1 METINQT
8 TVTAD
13 IDEAITKLYDQNKF
27 WLSEINFLD
36 DEIKFITDL
45 LDKFFITLIQDK
57 YVNRIQLIKGQLISL
72 GYVKSNIKQDI
83 IRHQIHIEEKINNK
97 AAKSQI
103 FLEMEDARI
112 ADELKDIH
120 KNFKHI
126 KTDIFAITSTLLL
139 NNKQDQA

>member
-8 TVTAD
+8 NVTAD

>member
-72 GYVKSNIKQDI
+72 GYVESNIKQDI

>member
-8 TVTAD
+8 NVTAD

-120 KNFKHI
+120 KRHEKEL
-126 KTDIFAITSTLLL
+126 K
-139 NNKQDQA
+139 K

>member
-8 TVTAD
+8 NVTAD

-57 YVNRIQLIKGQLISL
+57 FVNRIQLIKGQLISL
-72 GYVKSNIKQDI
+72 GYVKNNIKQDI
-83 IRHQIHIEEKINNK
+83 IRHQIHIEEKINSK

-139 NNKQDQA
+139 NNKQDRA